1 MKITIEFHTD
11 NASFEDYYDELN
23 SVLSDVINRVIKGR
37 LEGAIID
44 SNGNTI
50 GNFDVMES
58 K

>member
-23 SVLSDVINRVIKGR
+23 RVLSDVINKVIKGR

-50 GNFDVMES
+50 GNFDITE
-58 K
+58 